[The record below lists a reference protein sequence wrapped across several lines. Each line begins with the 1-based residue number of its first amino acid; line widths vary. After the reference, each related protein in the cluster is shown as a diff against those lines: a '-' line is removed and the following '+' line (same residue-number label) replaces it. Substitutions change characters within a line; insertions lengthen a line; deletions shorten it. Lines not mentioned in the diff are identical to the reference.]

1 MSGVELSVIIIGLLI
16 GYWLVSMLDKK
27 PVAKPTPETVS
38 DDADSK
44 AGAAAPSRP
53 AWHEVLDVPASAGLD
68 EIRAAYKL
76 HISQYHPDKVATLG
90 DELRALAERKTK
102 EIGAAYAEALR
113 AHGVDE
119 A

>member
-16 GYWLVSMLDKK
+16 GYWVVSMLDKK
-27 PVAKPTPETVS
+27 PEAKPTTEVMP
-38 DDADSK
+38 DDT
-44 AGAAAPSRP
+44 GASAAEAAPATP
-53 AWHEVLDVPASAGLD
+53 PWHEVLNVSASASLD

-113 AHGVDE
+113 AHGIDE